1 MIKILKF
8 NDLFNLNN
16 KLNNDNT
23 TISREIKFW
32 RTVYN
37 YKPVILKKLLLEIGL
52 Y

>member
-23 TISREIKFW
+23 TISREIKF
-32 RTVYN
+32 
-37 YKPVILKKLLLEIGL
+37 
-52 Y
+52 